1 MQALRKQIQQEI
13 FDAPTLLA
21 ALQGYACPRDKIT
34 ALLRQQVI
42 VRVRSGLYVF
52 GPDYVQKPWSREQLA
67 NLIHGP
73 SYISLDYALA
83 THGLIPEG
91 VNTVTSVCT
100 GRAKSYDTPLGRFV
114 YRPAPCSGFCIGVVR
129 VPIDKD
135 SAFLMANPS
144 KALADMLR
152 ENRGVALRTC
162 HELLQYLTEDRRIPA
177 SALATLDPQEIELT
191 ASSYQSRK
199 IRLLAEMVRQ
209 LQADIR
215 TRTQEHGHA

>member
-1 MQALRKQIQQEI
+1 MQALRKQIRQDI
-13 FDAPTLLA
+13 FDTPTLLE
-21 ALQGYACPRDKIT
+21 ALRDFASPRDKIT

-52 GPDYVQKPWSREQLA
+52 GPDYAQKPWSREQLA

-114 YRPAPCSGFCIGVVR
+114 FRPAPQCGFCIGVVR

-135 SAFLMANPS
+135 SAFLMATPS

-152 ENRGVALRTC
+152 ENRGVALRTRSD
-162 HELLQYLTEDRRIPA
+162 LLRYLTEDRRISA
-177 SALATLDPQEIELT
+177 SAMATLDADEIEWT
-191 ASSYQSRK
+191 AITYRSRK
-199 IRLLAEMVRQ
+199 IRLLADLVRQ
-209 LQADIR
+209 LQIDMQ
-215 TRTQEHGHA
+215 TENKENDHA